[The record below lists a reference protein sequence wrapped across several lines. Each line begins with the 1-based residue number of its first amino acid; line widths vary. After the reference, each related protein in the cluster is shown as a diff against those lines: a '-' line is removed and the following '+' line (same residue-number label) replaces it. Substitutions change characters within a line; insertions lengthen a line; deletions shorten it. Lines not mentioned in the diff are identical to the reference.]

1 MKVPLKTISIVA
13 ALFAVLVS
21 CKQGDKKDS
30 SMTSDVPA
38 GPPEIRLY
46 TLDGG
51 TVQVN
56 NLELFAQDS
65 VYHGQSSEFAD
76 AYYVIRHPKGILMWD
91 AGLSEAL
98 VSMEAPFTSA
108 DGNFTVS
115 RSDSLENQLKQIGL
129 KPSDIDYLAL
139 SHTHFDHSG
148 HAEAV
153 GQATWLVQDTEY
165 DWVMS
170 KEVREQQ
177 PDMYN
182 AVNDL
187 KRIEKISGDY
197 DVFGD
202 GTVVIKYL
210 PGHTPGHCALFL
222 DLPEAGPMLLSGD
235 LYHLSLNRIHKRVPI
250 FNTDVKQTLASMDT
264 FEAFADSTGAK
275 VVLQHSKIDFDKM
288 PKAPNY
294 LK

>member
-1 MKVPLKTISIVA
+1 MTSLMRTLLS
-13 ALFAVLVS
+13 FAILLGLLAS
-21 CKQGDKKDS
+21 CKQTGKKES
-30 SMTSDVPA
+30 SMAAVPEGAPSD
-38 GPPEIRLY
+38 IRLY

-51 TVQVN
+51 TVLVN

-65 VYHGQSSEFAD
+65 VYRGESSDFAD
-76 AYYVIRHPKGILMWD
+76 AYYVIQHPKGTLMWD

-98 VSMEAPFTSA
+98 VPQEEPFTSP

-115 RSDSLENQLKQIGL
+115 RSDSLKTQLKKIGL

-153 GQATWLVQDTEY
+153 PEATWLVQDSEY
-165 DWVMS
+165 KWVMS
-170 KEVREQQ
+170 KEIQEQQ

-187 KRIEKISGDY
+187 KKVKKFSGDY

-222 DLPEAGPMLLSGD
+222 DLPETGPLLLSGD
-235 LYHLSLNRIHKRVPI
+235 LYHLSLNRLHKRVPI
-250 FNTDVKQTLASMDT
+250 FNTDVKQTLASMDA
-264 FEAFADSTGAK
+264 FEAFAESTGAR
-275 VVLQHSKIDFDKM
+275 VVLQHSKEDFEKM

>member
-1 MKVPLKTISIVA
+1 MRTLLS
-13 ALFAVLVS
+13 FAILLGLLAS
-21 CKQGDKKDS
+21 CKQTGKKES
-30 SMTSDVPA
+30 SMAVVPEGAPSD
-38 GPPEIRLY
+38 IRLY

-51 TVQVN
+51 TVLVN

-65 VYHGQSSEFAD
+65 VYRGESSEFAD
-76 AYYVIRHPKGILMWD
+76 AYYVIQHPKGTLMWD

-98 VSMEAPFTSA
+98 VPQEEPFTSP

-115 RSDSLENQLKQIGL
+115 RSDSLKTQLEKIGL

-153 GQATWLVQDTEY
+153 PEATWLVQDSEY
-165 DWVMS
+165 KWVMS
-170 KEVREQQ
+170 KEIQEQQ

-187 KRIEKISGDY
+187 KKVKKFSGDY

-222 DLPEAGPMLLSGD
+222 DLPETGPLLLSGD
-235 LYHLSLNRIHKRVPI
+235 LYHLSLNRLHKRVPI
-250 FNTDVKQTLASMDT
+250 FNTDVKQTLTSMDA
-264 FEAFADSTGAK
+264 FEAFAESTGAR
-275 VVLQHSKIDFDKM
+275 VVLQHSKEDFEKM

>member
-1 MKVPLKTISIVA
+1 MTSLMRTF
-13 ALFAVLVS
+13 LNFAILLSLLAS
-21 CKQGDKKDS
+21 CKQTGKNES
-30 SMTSDVPA
+30 SMVAVPGDAPSD
-38 GPPEIRLY
+38 IRLY

-51 TVQVN
+51 TVLVN

-65 VYHGQSSEFAD
+65 VYRGESSEFAD
-76 AYYVIRHPKGILMWD
+76 AYYVIQHPKGILMWD

-98 VSMEAPFTSA
+98 VPQEEPFTSP

-115 RSDSLENQLKQIGL
+115 RSDSLKTQLEQIGL

-153 GQATWLVQDTEY
+153 PEATWLVQDSEFK
-165 DWVMS
+165 WVMS
-170 KEVREQQ
+170 KEIQEQQ

-182 AVNDL
+182 AVNDI
-187 KRIEKISGDY
+187 KKVKKFSGDY

-222 DLPEAGPMLLSGD
+222 DLPETGPLLLSGD
-235 LYHLSLNRIHKRVPI
+235 LYHLSLNRLHKRVPI
-250 FNTDVKQTLASMDT
+250 FNTDVKQTLESMDA
-264 FEAFADSTGAK
+264 FEAFAESTGAR
-275 VVLQHSKIDFDKM
+275 VVLQHSKEDFEKM

>member
-1 MKVPLKTISIVA
+1 MSLLRTVLS
-13 ALFAVLVS
+13 FAILLGVVVS
-21 CKQGDKKDS
+21 CRQAAKKES
-30 SMTSDVPA
+30 SMADAPLEAPSD
-38 GPPEIRLY
+38 IRLY

-51 TVQVN
+51 TVRVN

-65 VYHGQSSEFAD
+65 VYRGKSSEFAD
-76 AYYVIRHPKGILMWD
+76 AYYVIQHPKGILMWD

-98 VSMEAPFTSA
+98 VPMEQPFTSP

-115 RSDSLENQLKQIGL
+115 RSDSLKNQLAQIGL
-129 KPSDIDYLAL
+129 TPSDIDYLAL

-148 HAEAV
+148 HAESV
-153 GQATWLVQDTEY
+153 PEATWLVQDSEY
-165 DWVMS
+165 SWVMS
-170 KEVREQQ
+170 REIQEQQ

-187 KRIEKISGDY
+187 KRIRKFTGDH

-202 GTVVIKYL
+202 GSVVIKYL
-210 PGHTPGHCALFL
+210 PGHTPGHCALYL
-222 DLPEAGPMLLSGD
+222 NLPETGPLLLSGD
-235 LYHLSLNRIHKRVPI
+235 LYHLSLNRLHKRVPI
-250 FNTDVKQTLASMDT
+250 FNTDVKQTLASMEV
-264 FEAFADSTGAK
+264 FEAFADSTGAR
-275 VVLQHSKIDFDKM
+275 VVLQHSKEDFEKM